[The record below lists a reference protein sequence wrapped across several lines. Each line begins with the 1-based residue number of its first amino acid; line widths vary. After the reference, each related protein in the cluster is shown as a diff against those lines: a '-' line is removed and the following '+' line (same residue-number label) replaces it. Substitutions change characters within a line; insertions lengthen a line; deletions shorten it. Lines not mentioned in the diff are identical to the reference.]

1 MRVYEKISSLK
12 EKLQKLKQNIKSRQ
26 KGQTFHFSPFSRKQ
40 KQVLT
45 WWCKDS
51 PVHDKDGIIADGAI
65 RSGKTVSMSLSFA
78 MWAMSTFNGQNFAM
92 CGKTIGSFRRNV
104 LFWLKLMIKSRGYSV
119 IDRRADNLII
129 IRKGDT
135 ENYFYIFGGKD
146 ERSQDLIQGIT
157 LAGVLFDEVALM
169 PESFVNQATGR
180 CSVEGSKFWFNCNPD
195 GPYHWFKVNWID
207 KSTGYLGKE
216 RVEQIR
222 KKAAEEEKDPGLKE
236 ILYLHFTMDDNLS
249 LSEEIKA
256 RYRSMYIGVFFKR
269 YILGLWAAAEGVIY
283 DMFDPEKHVKNIK
296 EFFQILVNGN
306 RYVSCDYG
314 TQNATVFLLW
324 NKGIDGKWYC
334 IREYYYSGR
343 DKGKQKTDAE
353 YADDLKKW
361 LDGTR
366 IKAMIVDP
374 SAASFIAELRKCGY
388 KVIKANNDVLDG
400 IRLVGMLLNLEMLIF
415 SSSCTETI
423 KEFASYI
430 WDDKAAEHGEDKPVK
445 QHDHGCDAVR
455 YFVSTVLSSK
465 VARLRE
471 ISR

>member
-40 KQVLT
+40 KQILT

-104 LFWLKLMIKSRGYSV
+104 LFWLKLMLKSRGYSV
-119 IDRRADNLII
+119 TDRRADNLII
-129 IRKGDT
+129 IRKGDA

-157 LAGVLFDEVALM
+157 LAGVFFDEVALM

-216 RVEQIR
+216 QVEQIR
-222 KKAAEEEKDPGLKE
+222 KKAAEEGKDPGLKE
-236 ILYLHFTMDDNLS
+236 ILYQHFTMDDNLS
-249 LSEEIKA
+249 LSEAIKA

-283 DMFDPEKHVKNIK
+283 DMFNPEKHVKNIK
-296 EFFQILVNGN
+296 EFFQTLVNGN

-374 SAASFIAELRKCGY
+374 SAASFIAELRKRGY

-430 WDDKAAEHGEDKPVK
+430 WDEKAVAGGEDKPVK
-445 QHDHGCDAVR
+445 QWDHCMDAAR
-455 YFVSTVLSSK
+455 YMCSTVIGRKTARFLS
-465 VARLRE
+465 
-471 ISR
+471 